1 VRRGGRHEAKGE
13 DGGVGAGYQ
22 GFRYRLRRS
31 KTIPTQDGEERSG
44 EGTSTDHR
52 PPNITKVYSPSFY
65 PQTMTGGSRNPWS
78 YHKVRKKE
86 DVTVERIGRPPHGN
100 KGERRTATA
109 PVMGPTSSDPQSA
122 NALIAATDD
131 YAYSY
136 SILPEEGD
144 RDVNANGRHSVHLD
158 GVKN

>member
-1 VRRGGRHEAKGE
+1 MRPKERTAVLGLGIRDSGMASEDPKQSPHRMARKDQAKE
-13 DGGVGAGYQ
+13 PP
-22 GFRYRLRRS
+22 
-31 KTIPTQDGEERSG
+31 PT
-44 EGTSTDHR
+44 TDHR